1 MHIMTMKRYIT
12 LLPALLIAA
21 SAVAQTATNDT
32 INRMVLVESTYNPII
47 SGATKH
53 QFIPGEVEP
62 SIKKSDIVY
71 AQEGIPITQFDRRA
85 LPATSQPI
93 TTAKGLPGYLH
104 LGYGNYNNTDVLA
117 TYNLHF
123 GQRHALSF
131 STALQGWNGK
141 LPTPSNDNKW
151 SSYLY
156 QATANAAYR
165 LTLDAVEL
173 GAALNFGQHWL
184 NYFTSSSLS
193 AIHTYTPYETDLQ
206 QSVHLD
212 GHFYVKGAIKERFQ
226 YVVATGYS
234 HIGQQAYA
242 GMHQGHGEN
251 HFSTSATLSMRF
263 NEQHA
268 AILGIHSDMLAY
280 NHPNKH
286 EDVNYWG
293 LTPQWCGTFGHY
305 QLTAGL
311 NVDFSGQT
319 GQRFKA
325 SPACSFSYNAGRN
338 FTAAL
343 TLDGGRQ
350 LATYSTLAALSPYW
364 YAESPLSA
372 AYTLINARLEGNVR
386 LTEGLHLHLNGG
398 YRITE
403 NNLFETGAVENNI
416 LYTGFAT
423 ADAQAAYGGG
433 KLSYDYKQLFTCYA
447 EGTYTHW
454 MVGNDYRYLLARAP
468 QLDTR
473 AGASL
478 HILNGFTATADLRY
492 LLFCPFNW
500 DDIPYGNNM
509 PGSSLEW
516 PSSVA
521 DNPLRE
527 VPIFDLSLGLRYAL
541 NKHWTITLDGHNLLN
556 RHYQIYNSYSAQ
568 GIHALAGATYKF

>member
-1 MHIMTMKRYIT
+1 MHIMTMKKYIT

-21 SAVAQTATNDT
+21 SAVAQTVTNDT

-53 QFIPGEVEP
+53 QFIPNEVEP

-71 AQEGIPITQFDRRA
+71 AQEGVPITQFNHRV
-85 LPATSQPI
+85 LPASSQPI

-117 TYNLHF
+117 AYNLHF

-131 STALQGWNGK
+131 STGLQGWSGK
-141 LPTPSNDNKW
+141 LPTPSNDSKW
-151 SSYLY
+151 FSYLY
-156 QATANAAYR
+156 QATANATYH

-173 GAALNFGQHWL
+173 GAALNFGQHRL
-184 NYFTSSSLS
+184 NYFTSSDTQ
-193 AIHTYTPYETDLQ
+193 TYIPYETDRQ
-206 QSVHLD
+206 QSTHLN
-212 GHFYVKGAIKERFQ
+212 GHLYVKGDIKERFQ
-226 YVVATGYS
+226 YAVTTGYS

-242 GMHQGHGEN
+242 GMQQSHGEN

-263 NEQHA
+263 NERHA

-280 NHPNKH
+280 NNPNKN
-286 EDVNYWG
+286 EDANYWG
-293 LTPQWCGTFGHY
+293 LTPQWRGTFGHY

-311 NVDFSGQT
+311 NIDFSNQT
-319 GQRFKA
+319 SQHFKV
-325 SPACSFSYNAGRN
+325 SPACSISYNAGRN

-350 LATYSTLAALSPYW
+350 LATYSALAALSPYW

-372 AYTLINARLEGNVR
+372 AYTLINAHLESNVR

-398 YRITE
+398 YRFTE
-403 NNLFETGAVENNI
+403 NNLFETGAVKNNI

-423 ADAQAAYGGG
+423 ADAQAAYGGS

-454 MVGNDYRYLLARAP
+454 MVDNDYRYLLARAP

-473 AGASL
+473 VGTSL
-478 HILNGFTATADLRY
+478 HILKGFIATADLRY

-500 DDIPYGNNM
+500 DDVPYDNNM
-509 PGSSLEW
+509 SGSSFEW
-516 PSSVA
+516 PSNVA

-527 VPIFDLSLGLRYAL
+527 APILDLSLGLRYAL
-541 NKHWTITLDGHNLLN
+541 DKHWTITLDGHNLFN